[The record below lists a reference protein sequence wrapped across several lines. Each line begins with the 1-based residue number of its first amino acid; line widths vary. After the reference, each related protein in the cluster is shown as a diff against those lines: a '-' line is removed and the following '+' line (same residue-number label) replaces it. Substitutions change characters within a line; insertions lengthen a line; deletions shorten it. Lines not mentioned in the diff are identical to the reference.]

1 MALAGTVVD
10 RSNARLTAITHHL
23 GTALRL
29 TRDYVAG
36 VDGSDLGEVL
46 ILIREMGIDPLEAV
60 FAEGLRRFD
69 KSGEYAA
76 DGAVGLVGWLR
87 WKCRLTAGA
96 AIERVTIARQVDQL
110 PKTDAAFA
118 SGAVGYQHV
127 AVMAKSAEHLGAAA
141 VRKEEGNLLK
151 AAQTMDPGQFVGV
164 AKSFEHK
171 VDAEGAL
178 AEANRAYSRRYLHI
192 SEPRDGSIR
201 LDGLLDA
208 EGGATLKTALGAL
221 MKPSKNEDR
230 SSGQRQA
237 DALVELSRRQLSG
250 KGLPDVAG
258 QRPHLIIRASAD
270 TVAGL
275 PGAPAGQLE
284 SGGTIH
290 AETVRRFACDSA
302 ITRITG
308 RAELEHEISHA
319 SRTISASLRRKL
331 EARDDRCVFEGCD
344 MPGRWTDGHHLIHWA
359 DGGPTTLEN
368 LALLCRGHHIKVHE
382 EGWRLKRDDGGGY
395 TAIPPPCR
403 VIARS
408 RSG

>member
-1 MALAGTVVD
+1 VD
-10 RSNARLTAITHHL
+10 
-23 GTALRL
+23 
-29 TRDYVAG
+29 DC
-36 VDGSDLGEVL
+36 DLGSVAIRLRAVADRNEAVTAEVL
-46 ILIREMGIDPLEAV
+46 
-60 FAEGLRRFD
+60 RRLD
-69 KSGEYAA
+69 KSEAYKD
-76 DGAVGLVGWLR
+76 DGALSLVSWLR
-87 WKCRLTAGA
+87 WKCKLSAGA
-96 AIERVTIARQVDQL
+96 AAERVTVAHQVEKL
-110 PKTDAAFA
+110 PKFEEAFA
-118 SGAVGYQHV
+118 RGEIGYQHV
-127 AVMAKSAEHLGAAA
+127 AVIAKSAEHVGAAA
-141 VRKEEGNLLK
+141 VRKEEANLLK
-151 AAQTMDPGQFVGV
+151 AARTMDPGQFTGV

-178 AEANRAYSRRYLHI
+178 AEANRAYARRYLHI
-192 SEPRDGSIR
+192 SEPQDGAMR
-201 LDGLLDA
+201 LEGLLDA

-237 DALVELSRRQLSG
+237 DALVELCRRQLSG

-275 PGAPAGQLE
+275 AGAPAGQLE

-308 RAELEHEISHA
+308 RGELEHEISHA

-331 EARDDRCVFEGCD
+331 EARDPRCVFEGCD

-368 LALLCRGHHIKVHE
+368 LALLCRQHHTRVHE
-382 EGWRLKRDDGGGY
+382 EGWRLRRRDDGGY
-395 TAIPPPCR
+395 TAIPPPR
-403 VIARS
+403 RIAARARS
-408 RSG
+408 G

>member
-1 MALAGTVVD
+1 MSLSSSGRPETLPERMDRDLDDVPAWIRQGDGAMGERLIKAREWIDRMEAYFADGLRSFD
-10 RSNARLTAITHHL
+10 RS
-23 GTALRL
+23 G
-29 TRDYVAG
+29 DYG
-36 VDGSDLGEVL
+36 
-46 ILIREMGIDPLEAV
+46 
-60 FAEGLRRFD
+60 
-69 KSGEYAA
+69 A
-76 DGAVGLVGWLR
+76 DGALSVTSWLR
-87 WKCRLTAGA
+87 WKCKLSGGA
-96 AIERVTIARQVDQL
+96 AMERVEVARQLNQL
-110 PKTDAAFA
+110 PKFEAALA
-118 SGAVGYQHV
+118 RGDIGYQHA
-127 AVMAKSAEHLGAAA
+127 AVMAKSAGHLGVAA
-141 VRKEEGNLLK
+141 VRKEEANLLT

-164 AKSFEHK
+164 AKNFEHR

-178 AEANRAYSRRYLHI
+178 AEANRAYGRRYLHI
-192 SEPRDGSIR
+192 SEPQDGAVR

-221 MKPSKNEDR
+221 MKPAKNEDR

-237 DALVELSRRQLSG
+237 DALVELCRRQLSG

-275 PGAPAGQLE
+275 AGAPAGQLE
-284 SGGTIH
+284 AGGTIH

-308 RAELEHEISHA
+308 RAELEHEISQA

-359 DGGPTTLEN
+359 DGGPTNLEN

-382 EGWRLKRDDGGGY
+382 EGWRLKRRDDGGY
-395 TAIPPPCR
+395 SAIPPPRR
-403 VIARS
+403 VMARS

>member
-1 MALAGTVVD
+1 MERDLDDMPAWIQQGDGAMGERLIKAREWMD
-10 RSNARLTAITHHL
+10 RME
-23 GTALRL
+23 G
-29 TRDYVAG
+29 Y
-36 VDGSDLGEVL
+36 
-46 ILIREMGIDPLEAV
+46 
-60 FAEGLRRFD
+60 FADGLRSFD
-69 KSGEYAA
+69 RSGEYGA
-76 DGAVGLVGWLR
+76 DGALSTTAWLR
-87 WKCRLTAGA
+87 WKCKLCGGA
-96 AIERVTIARQVDQL
+96 AMERVEVARQLSQL
-110 PKTDAAFA
+110 PKFEAALA
-118 SGAVGYQHV
+118 RGDIGYQHV
-127 AVMAKSAEHLGAAA
+127 AVMARSAEHVGAAA

-151 AAQTMDPGQFVGV
+151 AAQAMDPGQFVGV

-221 MKPSKNEDR
+221 MKPSKNDDR

-382 EGWRLKRDDGGGY
+382 EGWRLKRDDGGSY

>member
-1 MALAGTVVD
+1 MD
-10 RSNARLTAITHHL
+10 
-23 GTALRL
+23 
-29 TRDYVAG
+29 DC
-36 VDGSDLGEVL
+36 DLGSVAIRLRAVADRNEAVTAEVL
-46 ILIREMGIDPLEAV
+46 
-60 FAEGLRRFD
+60 RRLD
-69 KSGEYAA
+69 KSEAYKD
-76 DGAVGLVGWLR
+76 DGALSLVSWLR
-87 WKCRLTAGA
+87 WKCKLSAGA
-96 AIERVTIARQVDQL
+96 AAERVTVAHQVEKL
-110 PKTDAAFA
+110 PKFEEAFA
-118 SGAVGYQHV
+118 RGEIGYQHV
-127 AVMAKSAEHLGAAA
+127 AVIAKSAEHVGAAA
-141 VRKEEGNLLK
+141 VRKEEANLLK
-151 AAQTMDPGQFVGV
+151 AARTMDPGQFTGV

-178 AEANRAYSRRYLHI
+178 AEANRAYARRYLHI
-192 SEPRDGSIR
+192 SEPQDGAMR
-201 LDGLLDA
+201 LEGLLDA

-237 DALVELSRRQLSG
+237 DALVELCRRQLSG

-275 PGAPAGQLE
+275 AGAPAGQLE

-308 RAELEHEISHA
+308 RGELEHEISHA

-368 LALLCRGHHIKVHE
+368 LALLCRQHHTRVHE
-382 EGWRLKRDDGGGY
+382 EGWRLRRRDDGGY
-395 TAIPPPCR
+395 TAIPPPR
-403 VIARS
+403 RIAARARS
-408 RSG
+408 G

>member
-1 MALAGTVVD
+1 MERDLDDMPAWIQQGDGAMGERLIKAREWMD
-10 RSNARLTAITHHL
+10 RME
-23 GTALRL
+23 G
-29 TRDYVAG
+29 Y
-36 VDGSDLGEVL
+36 
-46 ILIREMGIDPLEAV
+46 
-60 FAEGLRRFD
+60 FADGLRSFD
-69 KSGEYAA
+69 RSGEYGA
-76 DGAVGLVGWLR
+76 DGALSTTAWLR
-87 WKCRLTAGA
+87 WKCKLSGGA
-96 AIERVTIARQVDQL
+96 AMERVEVARQLSQL
-110 PKTDAAFA
+110 PKFEAALA
-118 SGAVGYQHV
+118 RGDIGYQHV
-127 AVMAKSAEHLGAAA
+127 AVMARSAEHVGAAA

-151 AAQTMDPGQFVGV
+151 AAQAMDPGQFVGV

-221 MKPSKNEDR
+221 MKPSKNDDR

-382 EGWRLKRDDGGGY
+382 EGWRLKRDDGGSY